1 MGEIKFPKKNLIDK
15 FKINSR
21 GKFNFIKGYLYLKK
35 NKRKLNTYVRFEEK
49 KSFLK
54 LRKQILVKI
63 FLEMEPN
70 FKNRIY
76 FKNNLVHVNLTISK
90 KEIQISKKLL
100 NNVKNTFSYKPKL
113 EKLDF
118 KVSDLVDASH
128 HIGGLSYPK
137 IVDKNLKIKGLN
149 NIYCCSSAI
158 FPTSGSANPTLIIC
172 GLAERLSKYL

>member
-1 MGEIKFPKKNLIDK
+1 
-15 FKINSR
+15 
-21 GKFNFIKGYLYLKK
+21 
-35 NKRKLNTYVRFEEK
+35 
-49 KSFLK
+49 
-54 LRKQILVKI
+54 
-63 FLEMEPN
+63 MEPN

-172 GLAERLSKYL
+172 GLAERLSKFLQ